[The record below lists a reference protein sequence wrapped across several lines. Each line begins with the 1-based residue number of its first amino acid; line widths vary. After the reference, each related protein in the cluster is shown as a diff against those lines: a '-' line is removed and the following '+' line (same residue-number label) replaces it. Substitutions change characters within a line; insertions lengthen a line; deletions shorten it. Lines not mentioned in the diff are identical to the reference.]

1 MVCWI
6 ALAVISCIAVH
17 KWRGAKIEAKV
28 DAKVRNIVK
37 EELELENRKDSANV
51 DAERD
56 ALFDGSVKS
65 PRVFV

>member
-1 MVCWI
+1 MVCWG
-6 ALAVISCIAVH
+6 ALAVVSCIAVH
-17 KWRGAKIEAKV
+17 KWRGAKIEAKI
-28 DAKVRNIVK
+28 DAKVRDTVK